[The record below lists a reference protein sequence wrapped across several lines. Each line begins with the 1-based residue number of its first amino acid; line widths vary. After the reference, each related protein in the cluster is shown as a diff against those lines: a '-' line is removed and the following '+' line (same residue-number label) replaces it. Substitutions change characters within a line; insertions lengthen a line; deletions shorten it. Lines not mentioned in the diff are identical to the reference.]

1 MDERHS
7 KIVEGAGLED
17 ARINQEFKDWLF
29 KWSGPILIVVTLIA
43 LAYVVR
49 IRWTQ
54 HKLNVLDAAFLD
66 VASARDSGNPDSL
79 LAVAQE
85 HRSVEA
91 VRDLALLAAADIH
104 LDAFRRGVRPGAQ
117 PDENNEYKAED
128 VLSEEEREAH
138 LEKARELYSQVLD
151 SVKDNPAAL
160 SRAMSAYAGLVSVA
174 IGYRDWDEAR
184 RLLEEQIA
192 LAESRGANFAALRAR
207 RRLEQLDELQQL
219 PPVFPQE
226 RIAVTRA
233 PRAVTPAFPAGG
245 GQADDARTPPAEQP
259 EAFDLPGSSEGAS
272 PPAQEPAAPETPTPF
287 EKPSPSAEEKGQE
300 GKPPASS
307 DKQSPAQGGKTEP
320 QPSGEQ
326 PSQGES
332 KPPLR

>member
-54 HKLNVLDAAFLD
+54 HRLKALDAAFLD
-66 VASARDSGNPDSL
+66 VASARESGNPDSL

-85 HRSVEA
+85 HSDVEA

-104 LDAFRRGVRPGAQ
+104 LDAFRRGVKPGAQ
-117 PDENNEYKAED
+117 PDEKNHYNKED
-128 VLSEEEREAH
+128 ILSEEEREAH
-138 LEKARELYSQVLD
+138 LAKAKELYTQVLQN
-151 SVKDNPAAL
+151 VKDNPAAL

-184 RLLEEQIA
+184 RLLDEQIA
-192 LAESRGANFAALRAR
+192 LAESRGAQFAAQQAR
-207 RRLEQLDELQQL
+207 RRLAQLDELQQL
-219 PPVFPQE
+219 PPIFPQE
-226 RIAVTRA
+226 RIAVTR
-233 PRAVTPAFPAGG
+233 PPEAVSPVFPAEGATAAG
-245 GQADDARTPPAEQP
+245 DEAPPAAQP
-259 EAFDLPGSSEGAS
+259 ETFDLPGKEGAK
-272 PPAQEPAAPETPTPF
+272 PAAEQEESPTPF
-287 EKPSPSAEEKGQE
+287 ETPKPSSEEKGKE
-300 GKPPASS
+300 GAPPAS
-307 DKQSPAQGGKTEP
+307 DAKPEQTPEPQRKQGG
-320 QPSGEQ
+320 S
-326 PSQGES
+326 SQGES